1 MSCMKDVARVLGVAA
16 AVMLIGVAD
25 APSADARVG
34 GGFSTGSRGFK
45 TYTPPPPTRTAPG
58 TTQQMQKSATPAP
71 SQAARPAAAPVS
83 GGSRFGTGFMGGLLG
98 AGLFGLL
105 LGGGLFGGLGGLL
118 GMIGLIAQVV
128 IIGWLG
134 SMVWAYFRNRNQP
147 VAAQGNGY
155 QRAAFDDQPGGG
167 SGGSGAGGGAPAG
180 GATKPLTI
188 EPADFSS
195 FERLL
200 SVIQLSFGRED
211 AAALRSATTA
221 EMLGYFTEQL
231 EDNARK
237 GVHNEIAEP
246 KLLSGDLSEAWLEPS
261 GEYATVAMRYSLID
275 ATVQRANGAVVAG
288 SRTAPQEVTE
298 VWTFTRRPGGGPN
311 AWRLSAIQQVA

>member
-1 MSCMKDVARVLGVAA
+1 MSAIRSVMRFLGVAS
-16 AVMLIGVAD
+16 AVLALAVVD
-25 APSADARVG
+25 VPSADARVG
-34 GGFSTGSRGFK
+34 GGFSVGSRGFK
-45 TYTPPPPTRTAPG
+45 TYSPPPSTRTAPG
-58 TTQQMQKSATPAP
+58 ATQPMQRSATP
-71 SQAARPAAAPVS
+71 SQAARPTAAPVS
-83 GGSRFGTGFMGGLLG
+83 GSRFGTGFMGGLLG

-118 GMIGLIAQVV
+118 GFLGLIAQVV

-147 VAAQGNGY
+147 VAALGNGY
-155 QRAAFDDQPGGG
+155 QRASLDDRPQSG
-167 SGGSGAGGGAPAG
+167 SGGPGMGAAPPTGGP
-180 GATKPLTI
+180 TKPLTI
-188 EPADFSS
+188 EPADFTS

-211 AAALRSATTA
+211 VAALRSATTQ

-237 GVHNEIAEP
+237 GVHNELSDV
-246 KLLSGDLSEAWLEPS
+246 KLLSGDLAEAWSEPS
-261 GEYATVAMRYSLID
+261 GDYATVAMRYSLLD

-288 SRTAPQEVTE
+288 SRTARQDVTE
-298 VWTFTRRPGGGPN
+298 VWTFTRRLGGGPN
-311 AWRLSAIQQVA
+311 AWRLSAIQQVS